1 MIDTNGIR
9 DVLFSGRMYESDC
22 DDEKPD
28 DGDPMEHYDNVI
40 LALCDEVDRLRA
52 ENDELKDALEYYANK
67 NIWRKIETRTE
78 HNTYIEY
85 VWDWTRPP
93 FERAQEVL
101 DKFAEEL

>member
-28 DGDPMEHYDNVI
+28 DGDPMEHYD
-40 LALCDEVDRLRA
+40 
-52 ENDELKDALEYYANK
+52 
-67 NIWRKIETRTE
+67 
-78 HNTYIEY
+78 
-85 VWDWTRPP
+85 
-93 FERAQEVL
+93 EVL